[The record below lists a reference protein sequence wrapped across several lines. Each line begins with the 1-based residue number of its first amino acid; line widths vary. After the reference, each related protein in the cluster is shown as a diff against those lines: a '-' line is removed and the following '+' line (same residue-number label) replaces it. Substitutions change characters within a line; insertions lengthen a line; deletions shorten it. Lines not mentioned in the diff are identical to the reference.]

1 MAPIEGTFSAKQVY
15 PLFVPLYFGFAPDVY
30 LYVYI
35 SLCLL
40 DIKESEWMLS
50 KEKIKNRGDNFYQN
64 VICVCFQE

>member
-1 MAPIEGTFSAKQVY
+1 MFYVHALRNKNIDVNLGGKSNKMAPIEGTFSAKQVY

-40 DIKESEWMLS
+40 DIKESE
-50 KEKIKNRGDNFYQN
+50 
-64 VICVCFQE
+64 